1 MIVTDGPNIY
11 EKKRQRFER
20 IQKMRHG
27 ATSADSGNS
36 DSLNSRTG
44 ATAAAGPPMQ
54 SNFQSNNLN
63 AI

>member
-1 MIVTDGPNIY
+1 
-11 EKKRQRFER
+11 
-20 IQKMRHG
+20 MRHG

-44 ATAAAGPPMQ
+44 AAASGPQM

>member
-1 MIVTDGPNIY
+1 
-11 EKKRQRFER
+11 
-20 IQKMRHG
+20 MRHG

-44 ATAAAGPPMQ
+44 AAAAGPPMQ